1 MDKVVFG
8 DYTVQD
14 ILIVAGVIVG
24 LLVLI
29 GIIKKMFYR
38 SKSDVYAQ
46 MARCSQCGWQGRVS
60 KYAGRC
66 PRCNNTLGD
75 RRVSQS

>member
-14 ILIVAGVIVG
+14 LLVVAGVIVG
-24 LLVLI
+24 ALILLALL
-29 GIIKKMFYR
+29 KKVFGK

-46 MARCSQCGWQGRVS
+46 KVRCGNCGWQGKVS

-66 PRCNNTLGD
+66 PQCNNPLGD

>member
-14 ILIVAGVIVG
+14 ILVVAGVIVG
-24 LLVLI
+24 LLILVAIL
-29 GIIKKMFYR
+29 KKMFFR
-38 SKSDVYAQ
+38 SKADVYAQ